1 MTETPLVNENT
12 PVSVGEDD
20 LRQYLRDVGMYPM
33 LSHEEEIALAKLCAD
48 GDAEAIRMLTA
59 SNLRLVV
66 KIAREY
72 SGRGVPLMDLIQE
85 GSLGLFHAAKKF
97 DYTKQCRFSTY
108 ATKWIRQ
115 SIDRCVLEHGSLIHI
130 PRQKMEKI
138 RKFLAIRAAL
148 LQELGEEPTPLQIA
162 ERSGDTPELVEE
174 YLSMV
179 PNIHSLNSPVGEDD
193 DGSLQI
199 LIENLQAPQPHEEMV
214 KQELNHAIDTALQEL
229 DERQRRVLRLRFGME
244 DGINHSFASVGEKIC
259 VSKERARQLEQQALD
274 LLLKNSA
281 GQGLEDFLE

>member
-1 MTETPLVNENT
+1 MTETPLVNDNI
-12 PVSVGEDD
+12 PVSAGEDD
-20 LRQYLRDVGMYPM
+20 LRQYLQDVGKYPM
-33 LSHEEEIALAKLCAD
+33 LSQEEEYALAKRCAE
-48 GDAEAIRMLTA
+48 GDADAIRLMTV

-66 KIAREY
+66 KMAREY

-115 SIDRCVLEHGSLIHI
+115 SIDRCVLEHSSLIHI

-138 RKFLAIRAAL
+138 RKILAIRAAL
-148 LQELGEEPTPLQIA
+148 KQELEEEPTIAQIA
-162 ERSGDTPELVEE
+162 QRAEE
-174 YLSMV
+174 TQEAVTAYMDML
-179 PNIHSLNSPVGEDD
+179 PQIDSLNAPVGEGE

-214 KQELNHAIDTALQEL
+214 RRELKRAIDAALQSL
-229 DERQRRVLRLRFGME
+229 NERQQRVLRLRFGLE
-244 DGINHSFASVGEKIC
+244 DGINHSFASVGEKLN

-281 GQGLEDFLE
+281 GQGLEDFLG